1 MQTSVFRDNFKL
13 VKEQVPTIQAA
24 KIYGLNPKQ
33 KSGRWWANCPFHQ
46 DKHPSFVIFPD
57 GGWRCFGC
65 GISGGDSIDFVSKL
79 FNISQGDALK
89 KLAKDFGITL
99 QGKYFKPNYE
109 AVTKIQEDEKKYQKY
124 ITLRDDVIE
133 YLYRL
138 FKLYSKIKVHV
149 ENQEDIN
156 SSEFVEACHNQDIVE
171 YFIDI
176 LNSEDIEAQLKVISE
191 VKSWAENRM

>member
-13 VKEQVPTIQAA
+13 VKEKIPTIQAV
-24 KIYGLNPKQ
+24 KIYGLNLKQ
-33 KSGRWWANCPFHQ
+33 QSGRWWANCPFHQ

-79 FNISQGDALK
+79 FNISQGEALK
-89 KLAKDFGITL
+89 KLARDFRITL
-99 QGKYFKPNYE
+99 QRGNSRPRHK
-109 AVTKIQEDEKKYQKY
+109 AVEKTQENETKYQKY
-124 ITLRDDVIE
+124 ITLRNDVIE

-138 FKLYSKIKVHV
+138 FRLYSKIKLDI

-156 SSEFVEACHNQDIVE
+156 SPEFVEACHKQDIVE

-176 LNSEDIEAQLKVISE
+176 LNGEDIEAQLKVISE